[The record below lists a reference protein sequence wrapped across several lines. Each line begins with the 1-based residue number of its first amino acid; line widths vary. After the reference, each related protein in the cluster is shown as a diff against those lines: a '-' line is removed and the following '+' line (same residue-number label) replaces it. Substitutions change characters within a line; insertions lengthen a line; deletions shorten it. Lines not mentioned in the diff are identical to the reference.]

1 MLVGEGPT
9 EKVDGRRS
17 PEEGQREEA
26 SRRRSRTK
34 VSDEGPMIIPFEG
47 SVEKAP

>member
-1 MLVGEGPT
+1 MGEGLP
-9 EKVDGRRS
+9 EKAGRRRS
-17 PEEGQREEA
+17 PGEGQREEA

>member
-1 MLVGEGPT
+1 MMGEGLS
-9 EKVDGRRS
+9 EKAGGRRS
-17 PEEGQREEA
+17 PGEGQREEA